1 MKRLNQIVNNFIG
14 STVGVF
20 AGHCIWRYLDY
31 RRHPEMYV
39 PLSAPWYTSILMY
52 GAFAFV
58 VLFICF
64 VIKAVIRYKQKEM

>member
-1 MKRLNQIVNNFIG
+1 MKRLNQMVNSFIG
-14 STVGVF
+14 STLGVF
-20 AGHCIWRYLDY
+20 VGHCIWRCLDY
-31 RRHPEMYV
+31 RRHPDMYV
-39 PLSAPWYTSILMY
+39 PQSAPWYTSILMY